1 MRYLAGLLLALFSI
15 LSNAQ
20 SLIITIDAELSDTTL
35 GYRVY
40 KYVDGVR
47 ELVYEGQ
54 ESQIRLP
61 HAESAIYSVVSY
73 NEHAE
78 SEEVPRI
85 ATYTPPKPSSVTW
98 TMEVT
103 ITPPEGVR

>member
-1 MRYLAGLLLALFSI
+1 MKYFLVLLLALWSSFAA
-15 LSNAQ
+15 AQ
-20 SLIITIDAELSDTTL
+20 SLIITIDSELSDTTL

-40 KYVDGVR
+40 RYVDGVR

-61 HAESAIYSVVSY
+61 HTESAIYSVVSY
-73 NEHAE
+73 NEHSE
-78 SEEVPRI
+78 SEEIPRI

-103 ITPPEGVR
+103 ITPEGAR